1 MFKANKGEPLK
12 AIIEVQ
18 VLPLGTCSPGVS
30 KYIKEAIRV
39 LEEEGVKYF
48 ISPMA
53 TAFECEDLNRGLEI
67 VRKMHERVLSK
78 VDRVVTVVRI
88 DQRKDKDLNMEEKIE
103 KVKQS
108 SR

>member
-1 MFKANKGEPLK
+1 MR

-30 KYIKEAIRV
+30 QYVKEAIKV

-48 ISPMA
+48 VSPMA
-53 TAFECEDLNRGLEI
+53 TAFECEDLSKGLEI

-78 VDRVVTVVRI
+78 ADRVVTVVRI
-88 DQRKDKDLNMEEKIE
+88 DQRKDKDLSIEEKIK
-103 KVKQS
+103 KVT
-108 SR
+108 